1 MNPPRPEH
9 GPGRARRIIPRP
21 APGRLDEEGI
31 IQAFADRMM
40 YSIAEGEHTASEFDV
55 YQALA
60 LAVRDRL
67 MERWFLTQDSYYF
80 NDVKRVYC
88 LSMEFLTG
96 RVLLNNILNL
106 GAYDAY
112 ARAMERL
119 GYDLEAL
126 QDQEPDAGLGN
137 GGLGRLAA
145 CMLDSAATL
154 ALPYYGY
161 GIRYEYGIF
170 AQRIENGFQVEVP
183 DNWLRSGNPWEI
195 PRADALYPVQFYGR
209 VHFFRDEQ
217 GDDRIDWVDS
227 ESVMAMAYD
236 TPVVGYR
243 NDTVNTLRLWA
254 AKSTREF
261 DLARFNAG
269 EYVRAVEDKNQTE
282 NISKVLYP
290 ADDRYVGKELRL
302 KQQYFFVSAT
312 LQDVVRRFK
321 KTARSW
327 ATFPEKV
334 AIQLND
340 THPAVAIPELMRV
353 LVDQERLDWDAA
365 WGVTQQVFGYT
376 NHTILPEALERWPAD
391 MFGRLLPRHLQIIE
405 EIDRRFRLT
414 VAARHPGDEAR
425 VRRMAIVAD
434 DEPRSIRMAHLAVV
448 GSHAVN
454 GVSRI
459 HTEVLTGSTLADFHA
474 FFPGRFSNRTNGIS
488 PRRWLLRCNPRLAR
502 LVTRAIGEGWVAD
515 LGQLRGLEAFVEDAG
530 FRADWAAVKRANKVA
545 LADWVLAADGVELDP
560 DTFFDCQVKR
570 IHEYKRQLLNV
581 LRIIALYHRL
591 REGRGAEEPRRT
603 IIFGGKAAPSYV
615 MAKLIIKLIHVVAD
629 LVNND
634 PVVGDRIQ
642 VVFLPNYDVSA
653 AERIFPACE
662 LSEQISTVGTEA
674 SGTGNMKAALNGAL
688 TIGTLDGANV
698 EIRDEVGAENFFSFG
713 HTLAELTALRQR
725 GYDPRTWVAADPEL
739 RRVLDTIATGA
750 IAKAAPGLFQPIVD
764 SLLAGDRYFY
774 CADFRAYLEAQRQ
787 AVEVYRQPDDWIRR
801 SIRNVA
807 GMGRFS
813 SDRTIREY
821 AREVWHVAPEPVK
834 LEPWSGP
841 K

>member
-269 EYVRAVEDKNQTE
+269 EYVRAVEDKTHSE

-290 ADDRYVGKELRL
+290 ADDQYAGKEVRL

-312 LQDVVRRFK
+312 LQDVLRRFQK
-321 KTARSW
+321 KEEHRWQDLPDKAR
-327 ATFPEKV
+327 
-334 AIQLND
+334 
-340 THPAVAIPELMRV
+340 
-353 LVDQERLDWDAA
+353 
-365 WGVTQQVFGYT
+365 
-376 NHTILPEALERWPAD
+376 
-391 MFGRLLPRHLQIIE
+391 
-405 EIDRRFRLT
+405 
-414 VAARHPGDEAR
+414 AR
-425 VRRMAIVAD
+425 
-434 DEPRSIRMAHLAVV
+434 
-448 GSHAVN
+448 
-454 GVSRI
+454 
-459 HTEVLTGSTLADFHA
+459 
-474 FFPGRFSNRTNGIS
+474 
-488 PRRWLLRCNPRLAR
+488 
-502 LVTRAIGEGWVAD
+502 
-515 LGQLRGLEAFVEDAG
+515 
-530 FRADWAAVKRANKVA
+530 
-545 LADWVLAADGVELDP
+545 DG
-560 DTFFDCQVKR
+560 
-570 IHEYKRQLLNV
+570 
-581 LRIIALYHRL
+581 
-591 REGRGAEEPRRT
+591 
-603 IIFGGKAAPSYV
+603 GG
-615 MAKLIIKLIHVVAD
+615 
-629 LVNND
+629 
-634 PVVGDRIQ
+634 
-642 VVFLPNYDVSA
+642 
-653 AERIFPACE
+653 
-662 LSEQISTVGTEA
+662 
-674 SGTGNMKAALNGAL
+674 
-688 TIGTLDGANV
+688 
-698 EIRDEVGAENFFSFG
+698 
-713 HTLAELTALRQR
+713 
-725 GYDPRTWVAADPEL
+725 
-739 RRVLDTIATGA
+739 
-750 IAKAAPGLFQPIVD
+750 
-764 SLLAGDRYFY
+764 
-774 CADFRAYLEAQRQ
+774 
-787 AVEVYRQPDDWIRR
+787 
-801 SIRNVA
+801 
-807 GMGRFS
+807 
-813 SDRTIREY
+813 
-821 AREVWHVAPEPVK
+821 
-834 LEPWSGP
+834 
-841 K
+841 